1 MVYQHRNI
9 MTLMYVFTHTYNI
22 PFSTQQAAGNLP
34 EEKLK
39 ILAVVFISTLL
50 VGCAGGLNSVQKSEL
65 KSFQAKGLS
74 VEEKNP
80 GTGAA
85 LGILPGG
92 GSFYTRNYGLGIV
105 NLLFWPLSIFWDPVN
120 GYEGALSINYYVTKA
135 TLARKMDKEIKD
147 LEYQMQDKKIT
158 VEEFLIEK
166 RKIEKKYSPD
176 F

>member
-1 MVYQHRNI
+1 M
-9 MTLMYVFTHTYNI
+9 
-22 PFSTQQAAGNLP
+22 
-34 EEKLK
+34 
-39 ILAVVFISTLL
+39 
-50 VGCAGGLNSVQKSEL
+50 
-65 KSFQAKGLS
+65 
-74 VEEKNP
+74 
-80 GTGAA
+80 
-85 LGILPGG
+85 
-92 GSFYTRNYGLGIV
+92 
-105 NLLFWPLSIFWDPVN
+105 N

>member
-1 MVYQHRNI
+1 MK
-9 MTLMYVFTHTYNI
+9 L
-22 PFSTQQAAGNLP
+22 
-34 EEKLK
+34 KLK

-50 VGCAGGLNSVQKSEL
+50 VGCAGGLNSIQKSEL
-65 KSFQAKGLS
+65 KSFQAKDLS

-105 NLLFWPLSIFWDPVN
+105 NLLLWPLSIFWDTVN

-158 VEEFLIEK
+158 VEEFLIKK
-166 RKIEKKYSPD
+166 REIEKKYSPD